1 MTILIYFFLFSQ
13 YKRVENFMQIVS
25 LETICMKYQVLFSW
39 KNKNKNKNTL
49 SAEFAYSELIDNT
62 V

>member
-1 MTILIYFFLFSQ
+1 
-13 YKRVENFMQIVS
+13 MQIVS
-25 LETICMKYQVLFSW
+25 LETMYMKCQILFSG
-39 KNKNKNKNTL
+39 KNKNENRNTL